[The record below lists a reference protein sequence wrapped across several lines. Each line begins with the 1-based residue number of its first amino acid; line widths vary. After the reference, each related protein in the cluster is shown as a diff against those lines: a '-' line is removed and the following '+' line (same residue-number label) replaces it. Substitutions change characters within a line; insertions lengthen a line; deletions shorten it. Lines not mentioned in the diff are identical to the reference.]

1 LGLGVLKAEK
11 MHERLYLVPLDE
23 GSRQYGDWLLNELCR
38 KFTLKPQTGIVAR
51 LPEEAYNAQMNQ
63 YYATAILSKL
73 ELLKGSDYEMILS
86 ITEEDLFIPS
96 DNFVWGQANSA
107 SRTSIISIYRIRPEF
122 YGLPEDEELVKG
134 RILNI
139 ASHEVGHMLGL
150 KNCKQPECQMNIA
163 KNISE
168 LDSRSDNF
176 CTDCI
181 LNLTL
186 PTKVKI

>member
-1 LGLGVLKAEK
+1 
-11 MHERLYLVPLDE
+11 MHERLYVVPLDE
-23 GSRQYGDWLLNELCR
+23 GSRKHGDWLLGELCR

-51 LPEEAYNAQMNQ
+51 LPEEAYNVQNNQ

-73 ELLKGSDYEMILS
+73 ELLKGSDYEMIMA

-96 DNFVWGQANSA
+96 QNFVWGQANSA
-107 SRTSIISIYRIRPEF
+107 SRTAIISINRIRPEF
-122 YGLPEDEELVKG
+122 YGLPEDEELVNA

-139 ASHEVGHMLGL
+139 ASHELGHMMGL
-150 KNCKQPECQMNIA
+150 KNCRQPECQMNVA
-163 KNISE
+163 ENISQ
-168 LDSRSDNF
+168 LDSRSDTF

-186 PTKVKI
+186 PTKVRI